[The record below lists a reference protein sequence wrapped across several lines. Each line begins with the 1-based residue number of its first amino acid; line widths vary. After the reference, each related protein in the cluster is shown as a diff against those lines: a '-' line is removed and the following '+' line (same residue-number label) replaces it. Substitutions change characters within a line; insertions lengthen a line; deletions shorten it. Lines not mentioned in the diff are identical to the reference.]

1 MFQVIMIIDGE
12 EYEYGTYSNRNKAN
26 EVALWLRNED
36 TKTYV
41 AEVQKIKKKGLTN
54 KPFYAI
60 IKIQKKER
68 N

>member
-41 AEVQKIKKKGLTN
+41 AEVQKIKKR
-54 KPFYAI
+54 A
-60 IKIQKKER
+60 
-68 N
+68 